1 MEAFSPSSIVKVP
14 ANAIIPEPKLTE
26 YLLVAQ
32 PRNDK
37 SKFLLQGGFTQDNPA
52 DLELAIRKL
61 IAENDA
67 VEDRTDRFGTFYE
80 VKGMLTGVNGID
92 LGVVTIWLHESVDL
106 NFRFITLIPD

>member
-1 MEAFSPSSIVKVP
+1 MKIPID
-14 ANAIIPEPKLTE
+14 AIIPELKITK

-37 SKFLLQGGFTQDNPA
+37 SKFLLQGGFTQNNPEG
-52 DLELAIRKL
+52 LESAIREL

-80 VKGMLTGVNGID
+80 VTGVLKGVNGYN
-92 LGVVTIWLHESVDL
+92 LGVVTIWLHQSVGL
-106 NFRFITLIPD
+106 QFSFVTLIPD